1 MAEQTGIYA
10 LLDDLGDAAED
21 LARIYAAL
29 VAAGLIRGE
38 VPEVTP
44 PYVPEPEPWYKNP
57 YLPIGLAVAV
67 AGGAGLYYVAKRK
80 R

>member
-1 MAEQTGIYA
+1 MAGIYE
-10 LLDDLGDAAED
+10 LLDDLGGAAED

-29 VAAGLIRGE
+29 VAAGLIRDE

-57 YLPIGLAVAV
+57 YLPIAVAV
-67 AGGAGLYYVAKRK
+67 AAAGGAGAYYVIKRK